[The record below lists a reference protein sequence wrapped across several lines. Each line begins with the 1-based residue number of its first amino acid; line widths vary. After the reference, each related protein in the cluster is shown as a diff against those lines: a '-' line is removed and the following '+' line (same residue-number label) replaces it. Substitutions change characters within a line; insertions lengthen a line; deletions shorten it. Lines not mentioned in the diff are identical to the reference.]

1 MILYSMAI
9 TPDQIVDRMKL
20 KKQVVS
26 WRFAAIL
33 FAVFLVLVAF
43 VDSGNSSKKA
53 SLIDTEYVARIYIN
67 DVIFDDTERLDSL
80 KALAENKAAKA
91 VILHI
96 NTPGGTVV
104 GGENLYNS
112 IKKLKK
118 QKPVVVVM
126 GDVTASA
133 GYMISVAADYL
144 IAHQGTVTGSIGVIS
159 QSFEFTE
166 LANKVGVKFHNFKSS
181 PLKGGPLPTEE
192 LSPEMKAAMQDTIN
206 DIYNVFVDMVA
217 ESRQMPREEVLK
229 LADGRVFTGRQALKN
244 KLIDAIGD
252 EDTAMNWL
260 KDVKSLPETLKIRDY
275 ALVKEPTKF
284 DKLLNSLENTEINS
298 LKSFLYKNLTLF
310 S

>member
-1 MILYSMAI
+1 MTI

-20 KKQVVS
+20 KKQVIS
-26 WRFAAIL
+26 WRFAAII
-33 FAVFLVLVAF
+33 FAISLILAITLEN
-43 VDSGNSSKKA
+43 GQSSKKA
-53 SLIDTEYVARIYIN
+53 TLMDTEYIARIYIN
-67 DVIFDDTERLDSL
+67 DVIYDDPERLDSL
-80 KALAENKAAKA
+80 KSLAENKAAKA

-104 GGENLYNS
+104 GGENLHNA
-112 IKKLKK
+112 IKKIKK
-118 QKPVVVVM
+118 HKPVVVVM

-133 GYMISVAADYL
+133 GYMISVAADHL

-159 QSFEFTE
+159 QSFEFTD
-166 LANKVGVKFHNFKSS
+166 LANKLGVKFHNFKSS

-192 LSPEMKAAMQDTIN
+192 LSPEMRAAMQDTIN

-217 ESRQMPREEVLK
+217 ESRQMDKEEVLK
-229 LADGRVFTGRQALKN
+229 LADGRIFTGRQALKN

-252 EDTAMNWL
+252 EDTAISWL
-260 KDVKSLPETLKIRDY
+260 RETKSLPETLKVRDF
-275 ALVKEPTKF
+275 ALVKEPTKLDRLF
-284 DKLLNSLENTEINS
+284 KSLENTEINS

>member
-1 MILYSMAI
+1 MTI

-26 WRFAAIL
+26 WRFATIL
-33 FAVFLVLVAF
+33 FAIFLVLAVSI
-43 VDSGNSSKKA
+43 DNGTTSKKA
-53 SLIDTEYVARIYIN
+53 SLMDMEYIARIYIH
-67 DVIFDDTERLDSL
+67 DVIYDDSERLDSL
-80 KALAENKAAKA
+80 KALAENKSAKA

-104 GGENLYNS
+104 GGENLHNA
-112 IKKLKK
+112 IVKIKK

-159 QSFEFTE
+159 QSFEFTD
-166 LANKVGVKFHNFKSS
+166 LANKLGVKFHNFKSS

-192 LSPEMKAAMQDTIN
+192 LSPEMRAAMQETIN

-217 ESRQMPREEVLK
+217 ESRKMPREEVLK
-229 LADGRVFTGRQALKN
+229 LADGRVFTGGQALKN

-252 EDTAMNWL
+252 EDTAITWL
-260 KDVKSLPETLKIRDY
+260 KESKSIPESLKIRDY
-275 ALVKEPTKF
+275 ALVKEPSKLDKF
-284 DKLLNSLENTEINS
+284 LNSLENSDIKS
-298 LKSFLYKNLTLF
+298 LKTYLYKNLTLF

>member
-1 MILYSMAI
+1 MTI

-20 KKQVVS
+20 KKQVIS
-26 WRFAAIL
+26 WRFAAIT
-33 FAVFLVLVAF
+33 FAIFLVLAIS
-43 VDSGNSSKKA
+43 VDNGHTSKKA
-53 SLIDTEYVARIYIN
+53 SLMDTEYIARIYIN
-67 DVIFDDTERLDSL
+67 DVIFDDSERLDSL
-80 KALAENKAAKA
+80 KELSENKAAKA

-104 GGENLYNS
+104 GGENLHNS
-112 IKKLKK
+112 IAKLRK

-144 IAHQGTVTGSIGVIS
+144 IAHKGTVTGSIGVIS
-159 QSFEFTE
+159 QSFELTD
-166 LANKVGVKFHNFKSS
+166 LANKLGIKFHNFKSS

-192 LSPEMKAAMQDTIN
+192 LSPEMKAAMQETIN

-217 ESRQMPREEVLK
+217 ESRKMPREEVLK

-244 KLIDAIGD
+244 NLIDAIGD
-252 EDTAMNWL
+252 EDTAITWL
-260 KDVKSLPETLKIRDY
+260 KEAKGIPASLKVRDF
-275 ALVKEPTKF
+275 ALVREPSKL
-284 DKLLNSLENTEINS
+284 DRLLNSMENSNINS
-298 LKSFLYKNLTLF
+298 LKSYVYKNLTLF

>member
-1 MILYSMAI
+1 MTI

-33 FAVFLVLVAF
+33 FAIFLVLAVF
-43 VDSGNSSKKA
+43 VDNSHSSKKA

-67 DVIFDDTERLDSL
+67 DVIYDDSERLDSL
-80 KALAENKAAKA
+80 KTLAENKAAKA

-104 GGENLYNS
+104 GGENLHNA
-112 IKKLKK
+112 IKKIKK

-159 QSFEFTE
+159 QSFEFTD

-206 DIYNVFVDMVA
+206 DIYNVFVDIVA

-252 EDTAMNWL
+252 EDTAINWL
-260 KDVKSLPETLKIRDY
+260 KDAKSIPESLKIKDY
-275 ALVKEPTKF
+275 ALVREPS
-284 DKLLNSLENTEINS
+284 KLDRFLNSLENSEINS
-298 LKSFLYKNLTLF
+298 LKSYLYKNLTLF